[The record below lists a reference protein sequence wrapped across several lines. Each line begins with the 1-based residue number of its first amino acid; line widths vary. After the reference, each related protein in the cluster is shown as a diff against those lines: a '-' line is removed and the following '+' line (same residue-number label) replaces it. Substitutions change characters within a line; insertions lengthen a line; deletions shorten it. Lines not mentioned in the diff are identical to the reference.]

1 MNSGY
6 KKWHL
11 SSTTLIVGLLLNPFI
26 SAQEPTTS
34 DAITNYIRAIDTI
47 ESDSSAYSRELAD
60 LYLSLGNAYVTSG
73 DFAAAKR
80 AFQRGMQIERV
91 NLGLNSLA
99 QTPYLFSIA
108 ETETQLGNYTESQA
122 ALETLYNINVE
133 THGESSPAMLP
144 VLEQLLDWYTDSYD
158 QLSRSDAYKSLIV
171 AEDIGERM
179 YRILSN
185 NKAINPS
192 ESAEQYRKISHMH
205 YMIARHLEEY
215 GEPVESGFSIN
226 NGQQVRSQESSSHMH
241 FRRGKAALEERVKSL
256 EQQPDASMTEKAL
269 ALIDVGDWYTAFAQR
284 ASAKKTYNL
293 AYELLPD
300 DENGNTQRQAL
311 FGQPTLIAYTAA
323 NRGQTTLPQDLQVT
337 VTVLSSGS
345 TRNPAIIDPPESLSE
360 RALNSIYKDIRNM
373 RFRPQWV
380 EGKPT
385 KAEIV
390 LPYASQQADLNLTKK

>member
-6 KKWHL
+6 KKWYL

-390 LPYASQQADLNLTKK
+390 LPYASQQADLNLTRK

>member
-26 SAQEPTTS
+26 SAQEPTAS

-192 ESAEQYRKISHMH
+192 KSAEQYRKISHMH

-390 LPYASQQADLNLTKK
+390 LPYASQQADLNLTRK

>member
-11 SSTTLIVGLLLNPFI
+11 SSTTLIVSLLLNPFI

-390 LPYASQQADLNLTKK
+390 LPYASQQADLNLTTK

>member
-11 SSTTLIVGLLLNPFI
+11 SSTTLIVSLLLNPFI

-80 AFQRGMQIERV
+80 AFQRGMHIERV

-380 EGKPT
+380 GGKPT

-390 LPYASQQADLNLTKK
+390 LPYASQQADLNLTRK

>member
-11 SSTTLIVGLLLNPFI
+11 SSTTLIVSLLLNPFI

-390 LPYASQQADLNLTKK
+390 LPYASQQADLNLTRK

>member
-26 SAQEPTTS
+26 SAQEPTAS

-390 LPYASQQADLNLTKK
+390 LPYASQQADLNLTRK

>member
-158 QLSRSDAYKSLIV
+158 ELSRSDAYKSLIV

-390 LPYASQQADLNLTKK
+390 LPYASQQADLNLTRK

>member
-6 KKWHL
+6 KKWYL

-26 SAQEPTTS
+26 SAQEPTAS

-300 DENGNTQRQAL
+300 DENGNTQRKAL

-390 LPYASQQADLNLTKK
+390 LPYASQQADLNLTRK

>member
-11 SSTTLIVGLLLNPFI
+11 SSTTLIVSLLLNPFI
-26 SAQEPTTS
+26 SAQEPTAS
-34 DAITNYIRAIDTI
+34 DAITNYIRAIDTS

-390 LPYASQQADLNLTKK
+390 LPYASQQADLNLTTK

>member
-11 SSTTLIVGLLLNPFI
+11 SSTTLIVSLLLNPFI
-26 SAQEPTTS
+26 SAQEPTAS

-390 LPYASQQADLNLTKK
+390 LPYASQQADLNLTRK

>member
-269 ALIDVGDWYTAFAQR
+269 ALIDVGDWYTAFGQR
-284 ASAKKTYNL
+284 ASAKKTYSL

-300 DENGNTQRQAL
+300 DETGNTQRQAL

>member
-179 YRILSN
+179 YHILSN

-390 LPYASQQADLNLTKK
+390 LPYASQQADLNLTRK

>member
-26 SAQEPTTS
+26 SAQEPTAS
-34 DAITNYIRAIDTI
+34 DAITNYIRAIDTS

-390 LPYASQQADLNLTKK
+390 LPYASQQADLNLTRK

>member
-11 SSTTLIVGLLLNPFI
+11 SSTTLIVSLLLNPVI

-390 LPYASQQADLNLTKK
+390 LPYASQQADLNLTRK

>member
-6 KKWHL
+6 KKWYL

-26 SAQEPTTS
+26 SAQEPTAS

-47 ESDSSAYSRELAD
+47 ASDSSAYSRELAD

-390 LPYASQQADLNLTKK
+390 LPYASQQADLNLTRK

>member
-1 MNSGY
+1 MNSDY
-6 KKWHL
+6 KKWYL

-26 SAQEPTTS
+26 SAQEPTAS

-192 ESAEQYRKISHMH
+192 ESAEEYRKISHMH

-390 LPYASQQADLNLTKK
+390 LPYASQQADLNLTRK

>member
-6 KKWHL
+6 KKWYL

-26 SAQEPTTS
+26 SAQEPTAS

-380 EGKPT
+380 EGQPT

-390 LPYASQQADLNLTKK
+390 LPYASQQADLNLTRK

>member
-26 SAQEPTTS
+26 SAQEPTAS

-390 LPYASQQADLNLTKK
+390 LSYASQQADLNLTRK

>member
-6 KKWHL
+6 KKWYL

-26 SAQEPTTS
+26 SAQEPTAS

-256 EQQPDASMTEKAL
+256 DQQPDASMTEKAL

-390 LPYASQQADLNLTKK
+390 LPYASQQADLNLTRK

>member
-11 SSTTLIVGLLLNPFI
+11 SSTTLIVSLLLNPFI

-171 AEDIGERM
+171 AEDIGERI

-390 LPYASQQADLNLTKK
+390 LPYASQQADLNLTRK

>member
-6 KKWHL
+6 KKWYL

-26 SAQEPTTS
+26 SAQEPTAS

-158 QLSRSDAYKSLIV
+158 QLSRSDSYKSFIV

-373 RFRPQWV
+373 RFRPQCV

-390 LPYASQQADLNLTKK
+390 LPYASQQADLNLTRK

>member
-11 SSTTLIVGLLLNPFI
+11 SSTTLIVSLLLNPFI

-91 NLGLNSLA
+91 NLGLTVSRRH
-99 QTPYLFSIA
+99 PYLFSIA

-390 LPYASQQADLNLTKK
+390 LPYASQQADLNLTRK

>member
-11 SSTTLIVGLLLNPFI
+11 SSTTLIVSLLLNPFI

-108 ETETQLGNYTESQA
+108 ETETQLGNYTESQE

-390 LPYASQQADLNLTKK
+390 LPYASQQADLNLTRK

>member
-1 MNSGY
+1 MNSVY
-6 KKWHL
+6 KKWYL

-26 SAQEPTTS
+26 SAQEPTAS

-390 LPYASQQADLNLTKK
+390 LPYASQQADLNLTRK

>member
-11 SSTTLIVGLLLNPFI
+11 SSTTLIVSLLLNPFI

-345 TRNPAIIDPPESLSE
+345 TRNSAIIDPPESLSE

-390 LPYASQQADLNLTKK
+390 LPYASQQADLNLTRK

>member
-256 EQQPDASMTEKAL
+256 EQHPDASMTEKAL

-300 DENGNTQRQAL
+300 DETGNTQRQAL

-360 RALNSIYKDIRNM
+360 RAINSIYKDIRNM

>member
-390 LPYASQQADLNLTKK
+390 LPYASQQADLNLTRK

>member
-122 ALETLYNINVE
+122 ALETLYNINIE

-390 LPYASQQADLNLTKK
+390 LPYASQQADLNLTRK

>member
-6 KKWHL
+6 KKWYL

-26 SAQEPTTS
+26 SAQEPTAS

-300 DENGNTQRQAL
+300 DENSNTQRQAL

-390 LPYASQQADLNLTKK
+390 LPYASQQADLNLTRK

>member
-6 KKWHL
+6 KKWYL

-26 SAQEPTTS
+26 SAQEPTAS

-256 EQQPDASMTEKAL
+256 EQQPDASMTEKVL

-390 LPYASQQADLNLTKK
+390 LPYASQQADLNLTRK

>member
-6 KKWHL
+6 KKWYL

-26 SAQEPTTS
+26 SAQEPTAS

-256 EQQPDASMTEKAL
+256 EQQPDASMTEKVL

-380 EGKPT
+380 DGKPT

-390 LPYASQQADLNLTKK
+390 LPYASQQADLNLTRK

>member
-6 KKWHL
+6 KKWYL

-26 SAQEPTTS
+26 SAQEPTAS

-226 NGQQVRSQESSSHMH
+226 NGQQVRSQ
-241 FRRGKAALEERVKSL
+241 
-256 EQQPDASMTEKAL
+256 
-269 ALIDVGDWYTAFAQR
+269 
-284 ASAKKTYNL
+284 
-293 AYELLPD
+293 
-300 DENGNTQRQAL
+300 
-311 FGQPTLIAYTAA
+311 
-323 NRGQTTLPQDLQVT
+323 
-337 VTVLSSGS
+337 
-345 TRNPAIIDPPESLSE
+345 
-360 RALNSIYKDIRNM
+360 
-373 RFRPQWV
+373 
-380 EGKPT
+380 
-385 KAEIV
+385 
-390 LPYASQQADLNLTKK
+390 

>member
-6 KKWHL
+6 KKWYL

-26 SAQEPTTS
+26 SAQEPTAS

-241 FRRGKAALEERVKSL
+241 FRRGKAALEDRVKSL

-390 LPYASQQADLNLTKK
+390 LPYASQQADLNLTRK

>member
-60 LYLSLGNAYVTSG
+60 LYLSLGNACVTSG

-158 QLSRSDAYKSLIV
+158 ELSRSDAYKSLIV

-293 AYELLPD
+293 AYELLLD

-390 LPYASQQADLNLTKK
+390 LPYASQQADLNLTRK

>member
-11 SSTTLIVGLLLNPFI
+11 SSTTLIVSLLLNPFI

-373 RFRPQWV
+373 RFRPQRV

-390 LPYASQQADLNLTKK
+390 LPYASQQADLNLTRK

>member
-11 SSTTLIVGLLLNPFI
+11 SSTTLIVSLLLNPFI

-34 DAITNYIRAIDTI
+34 DAITNYIRAIDTS

-390 LPYASQQADLNLTKK
+390 LPYASQQADLNLTRK

>member
-6 KKWHL
+6 KKWYL

-26 SAQEPTTS
+26 SAQEPTAS

-390 LPYASQQADLNLTKK
+390 LPYASQQADLNLTRK

>member
-1 MNSGY
+1 MPS
-6 KKWHL
+6 
-11 SSTTLIVGLLLNPFI
+11 
-26 SAQEPTTS
+26 PTTY
-34 DAITNYIRAIDTI
+34 A
-47 ESDSSAYSRELAD
+47 
-60 LYLSLGNAYVTSG
+60 LSIPLKAT
-73 DFAAAKR
+73 AAPI
-80 AFQRGMQIERV
+80 QE
-91 NLGLNSLA
+91 NSPTYTLVS

-158 QLSRSDAYKSLIV
+158 ELSRSDAYKSLIV

-293 AYELLPD
+293 AYELLLD

-390 LPYASQQADLNLTKK
+390 LPYASQQADLNLTRK